1 MAKKRKL
8 MQQRSIIS
16 VYVSQIIL
24 NRTKTIV
31 DAIANDG
38 YIYFRREVKSLTA
51 ADTLEGM
58 YDLKPVTSKLEI
70 LDYPVS
76 AIKCATKRKIS

>member
-1 MAKKRKL
+1 M
-8 MQQRSIIS
+8 
-16 VYVSQIIL
+16 
-24 NRTKTIV
+24 
-31 DAIANDG
+31 ANDG
-38 YIYFRREVKSLTA
+38 YIYLRREVKSFTV

-58 YDLKPVTSKLEI
+58 CELKAVISKLEI

>member
-1 MAKKRKL
+1 M
-8 MQQRSIIS
+8 
-16 VYVSQIIL
+16 

-31 DAIANDG
+31 DDIANEG
-38 YIYFRREVKSLTA
+38 YIYFRREVKSFTA

-58 YDLKPVTSKLEI
+58 YELKPVTSKLEI

-76 AIKCATKRKIS
+76 AIKCAKKRKISEPDMFIYKFIPNSRYNIH

>member
-1 MAKKRKL
+1 MAKERKL
-8 MQQRSIIS
+8 MQKRSIIS

-31 DAIANDG
+31 DAIANEG

-58 YDLKPVTSKLEI
+58 YELKPVTSKLEI
-70 LDYPVS
+70 PDYPVS
-76 AIKCATKRKIS
+76 TIKCATKRKIS